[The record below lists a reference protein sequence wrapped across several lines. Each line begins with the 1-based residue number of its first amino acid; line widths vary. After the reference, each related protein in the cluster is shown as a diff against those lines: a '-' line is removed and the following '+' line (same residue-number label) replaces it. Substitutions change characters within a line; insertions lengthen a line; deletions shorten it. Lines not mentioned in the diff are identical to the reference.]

1 MSPIWRISGVRKRA
15 AYDSEK
21 IKMVA
26 VLVPADYSL
35 RSGGDATLLEGM
47 GTSISLE
54 RAAWTSGPVD
64 NHGDFLPID
73 RSGDIDQTAAWLL
86 RAVAIG
92 HSEAFWS
99 LWGLYRED
107 LFKLC
112 LRTMGGVRGDAEDA
126 LSLAMLRARDKLPT
140 YAIGIRNIRGWLG
153 KVTLNLCLDIYRERR
168 LEARCLEDMD
178 QIRDRS
184 VQRGTAS
191 SPSPEA
197 QALDAEVRRHL
208 ELAIKALPPR
218 LYDPFRLRFFLEMTY
233 ASIGNRL
240 GIPPAHAQRRVEQA
254 LLFLRARLRRGGA
267 LRPVNAES
275 CKTLRHAKDSIVPL
289 YG

>member
-1 MSPIWRISGVRKRA
+1 MA
-15 AYDSEK
+15 
-21 IKMVA
+21 A
-26 VLVPADYSL
+26 VLVPVDYAWQ
-35 RSGGDATLLEGM
+35 SGGDGPEREGVGA
-47 GTSISLE
+47 GTSLE
-54 RAAWTSGPVD
+54 RAAWTGGPVD
-64 NHGDFLPID
+64 NRGDFLPVD
-73 RSGDIDQTAAWLL
+73 RSTDIDQRAAWLL

-168 LEARCLEDMD
+168 LEARCLEEMD
-178 QIRDRS
+178 QFSDCG
-184 VQRGTAS
+184 VQWGTAG

-197 QALDAEVRRHL
+197 QALNAEIRHHL
-208 ELAIKALPPR
+208 DLAIKALPPR

-233 ASIGNRL
+233 ASIGSRL
-240 GIPPAHAQRRVEQA
+240 GIPPAHAQRRIEQA
-254 LLFLRARLRRGGA
+254 LLFLRARLRQGGVSG
-267 LRPVNAES
+267 PVNAES
-275 CKTLRHAKDSIVPL
+275 SRAAHPATGGLVPS
-289 YG
+289 GK